1 MGYQTPTNSKE
12 THRGDHGHLGNLER
26 HLERTM
32 GVTMV
37 RRNGI
42 TQIRLS
48 SMGGGAQN
56 GESPPRR
63 NSNLD
68 PPYHVYNRNSRPKI
82 HSENIHHQRSPKGGQ
97 NIEQYFKLSDWASL
111 LVNKDWQE
119 CRQSEPIPSTDTG
132 RLIQNLIHETS
143 EDTLLEELEDIKHAL
158 SQDTPL
164 SWLIEKLTD
173 ELWKEE
179 QFQNGDLPTQSVPG
193 LQTV

>member
-1 MGYQTPTNSKE
+1 
-12 THRGDHGHLGNLER
+12 
-26 HLERTM
+26 
-32 GVTMV
+32 MV
-37 RRNGI
+37 RRNGF
-42 TQIRLS
+42 TQVRHGSMDIGTQNSKSLS
-48 SMGGGAQN
+48 
-56 GESPPRR
+56 RR
-63 NSNLD
+63 DSNLG
-68 PPYHVYNRNSRPKI
+68 PPYHVYNRTRRPKI
-82 HSENIHHQRSPKGGQ
+82 HRENTHHQRSPKGGQ

-132 RLIQNLIHETS
+132 RLIQNLIHEIS
-143 EDTLLEELEDIKHAL
+143 EGTLLEELEDIKHAL